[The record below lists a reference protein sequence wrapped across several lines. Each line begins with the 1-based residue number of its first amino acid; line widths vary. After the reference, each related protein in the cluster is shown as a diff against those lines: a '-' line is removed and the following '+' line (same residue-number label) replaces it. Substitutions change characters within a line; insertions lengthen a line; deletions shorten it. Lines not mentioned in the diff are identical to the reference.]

1 MMQEGR
7 YKSYFNFLEGEG
19 NDIKNLNMVV
29 QGKEKGSQEEKNGI
43 LTEDRLKGFRASLV
57 AQLVKNVPA
66 VWETWI

>member
-29 QGKEKGSQEEKNGI
+29 QGKEKGSQEEKNVQEENI
-43 LTEDRLKGFRASLV
+43 QFR
-57 AQLVKNVPA
+57 NVLGA
-66 VWETWI
+66 VFELCRCD